1 MDMFRTFFEK
11 SEVDTSVYFQDKK
24 IWACGEK
31 YREFQGKYPVIFI
44 TFKDVKFE
52 TWQENFGNNCSE
64 EQLKKAAKRTIIFH
78 QRQGGTICGL

>member
-44 TFKDVKFE
+44 TFKNVKFE
-52 TWQENFGNNCSE
+52 TWQENFGNI
-64 EQLKKAAKRTIIFH
+64 KTIIAAEFRRH
-78 QRQGGTICGL
+78 SELFESEKCDSYEKA